1 MEDMPKDS
9 KRFIHKTVI
18 TWDEEKQ
25 AFLCSIGNK
34 TIEIAASF
42 ESKRHEGMLTP
53 EELFVDSIED
63 FIKDTFID
71 SAKRNNLE
79 ILSYESEGHGIVE
92 KVEDKLMFTEI
103 KIRPQI
109 VVALSN
115 QAQKAK
121 ELIEFAGNN
130 CPILNLLR
138 CKVNIYPEIKTGLQY
153 DKF

>member
-1 MEDMPKDS
+1 MEDMLKDS
-9 KRFIHKTVI
+9 KRFTHKTII

-34 TIEIAASF
+34 AIKIAASPGP
-42 ESKRHEGMLTP
+42 KRHEGILTP

-92 KVEDKLMFTEI
+92 NDEDKLIFTEI
-103 KIRPQI
+103 KICPQI
-109 VVALSN
+109 VVALSI

-121 ELIEFAGNN
+121 ELIEFAGKN
-130 CPILNLLR
+130 CPILNFLR
-138 CKVNIYPEIKTGLQY
+138 CKVNIYPEIRIGL
-153 DKF
+153 

>member
-25 AFLCSIGNK
+25 SFLCPIGNK
-34 TIEIAASF
+34 TIEIFASS

-53 EELFVDSIED
+53 EELFVDSIEG

-79 ILSYESEGHGIVE
+79 ILSYESEGHGILE
-92 KVEDKLMFTEI
+92 NAEDKLMFTEI

-109 VVALSN
+109 VVATN
-115 QAQKAK
+115 GQAGKAK
-121 ELIEFAGNN
+121 ELIELAGKN
-130 CPILNLLR
+130 CAIASLIT
-138 CKVNIYPEIKTGLQY
+138 CKIKIYPEIKIGL
-153 DKF
+153 

>member
-1 MEDMPKDS
+1 MVDLPKDS
-9 KRFIHKTVI
+9 KRFTHKTVI

-25 AFLCSIGNK
+25 SFLCSIGNK
-34 TIEIAASF
+34 TIEIAASS

-53 EELFVDSIED
+53 EELFVDSIEG
-63 FIKDTFID
+63 FIKDAFID

-109 VVALSN
+109 VIASSI
-115 QAQKAK
+115 QARKAK
-121 ELIEFAGNN
+121 ELIESAGKN
-130 CPILNLLR
+130 CPILNFLK
-138 CKVNIYPEIKTGLQY
+138 CKVSIYPEIKIGVQY
-153 DKF
+153 DKL

>member
-9 KRFIHKTVI
+9 KRFTHKTVI

-34 TIEIAASF
+34 TIEIAASQ

-53 EELFVDSIED
+53 EELFVDSIEG
-63 FIKDTFID
+63 FIKDAFID

-92 KVEDKLMFTEI
+92 KVEDKFMFTEI

-109 VVALSN
+109 IVATN
-115 QAQKAK
+115 VQVGKAK
-121 ELIEFAGNN
+121 ELIELAGENFA
-130 CPILNLLR
+130 IASLIR
-138 CKVNIYPEIKTGLQY
+138 CKIRIYPEIKIGL
-153 DKF
+153 